1 MLSVRAGSLGHSN
14 SAHALGPLP
23 VEIVDDE
30 GMGVADATRTG
41 EMGMIAGQ
49 IVMSV
54 GEIAG
59 LRTRKIWSVER
70 RFKTRPYPSA
80 FVSACPDP
88 FADRVSELPVLE
100 VWACA

>member
-1 MLSVRAGSLGHSN
+1 MTGRPVPCSSRGNLHVVGRRFYYELLPCGTSKLAVRLLYCA
-14 SAHALGPLP
+14 P
-23 VEIVDDE
+23 E
-30 GMGVADATRTG
+30 
-41 EMGMIAGQ
+41 
-49 IVMSV
+49 
-54 GEIAG
+54 
-59 LRTRKIWSVER
+59 KIWSVGR